1 MDDPNTVIDSGIH
14 FIQCDDVFRVMILYL
29 HEIADLPVGI
39 FGELNVHLN
48 YILTE
53 YCLLQMNPY
62 SPCSWFIDG
71 DFYSMVIYLL
81 SFAIY

>member
-1 MDDPNTVIDSGIH
+1 MVRTNLAT
-14 FIQCDDVFRVMILYL
+14 
-29 HEIADLPVGI
+29 AW
-39 FGELNVHLN
+39 